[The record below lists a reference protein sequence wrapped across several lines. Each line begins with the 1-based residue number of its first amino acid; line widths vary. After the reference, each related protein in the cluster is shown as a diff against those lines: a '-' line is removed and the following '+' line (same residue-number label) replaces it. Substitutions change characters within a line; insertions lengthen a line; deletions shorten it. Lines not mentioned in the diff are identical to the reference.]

1 MRSQSGLFV
10 DINEA
15 FDTNFTETK
24 GTFDLV
30 DGVISGDLVNEVPE
44 TRVSSGAVE
53 NRNRTEGEVRQR
65 TMGVLTPKCTK
76 LRL

>member
-1 MRSQSGLFV
+1 M

-15 FDTNFTETK
+15 FDTNLTEGK

-30 DGVISGDLVNEVPE
+30 DSVISGDLVNEVPE
-44 TRVSSGAVE
+44 TRVSSGDVE
-53 NRNRTEGEVRQR
+53 NRTEGEVFQR